1 MIVVMRSLVSY
12 VGQQWTAD
20 NSITWCCRD
29 EGSIED
35 AFLVG
40 LLVDAGS
47 PAIGRS
53 LAGAG
58 LRGLD
63 GLYLTSVKRS
73 ATVIHAVGPDFI
85 IMRDDVLFFAGELTK
100 VKSIAQRF
108 RLRPVTDAFEEDLP
122 ALMGSPRKLDTIRK
136 PFQADVEP
144 PTAARPSASL
154 VCSRVTAPG
163 VNLRLCLEYHL
174 FPLLQV
180 DSSMALLAA
189 DATSQSEI
197 RRQSVMPPTQLM
209 RARVAKDAPDL
220 CNVTVRCGYP
230 SPLAAC

>member
-1 MIVVMRSLVSY
+1 MIVVMRSLVSR
-12 VGQQWTAD
+12 VGQYWTAD
-20 NSITWCCRD
+20 NGITWCCRD
-29 EGSIED
+29 AGSIED

-122 ALMGSPRKLDTIRK
+122 ALMGSPRKLDAIRK
-136 PFQADVEP
+136 PFQTDVEP

-154 VCSRVTAPG
+154 VDTHVTAPG
-163 VNLRLCLEYHL
+163 VEVICVSASSAI
-174 FPLLQV
+174 FPRCCRWT
-180 DSSMALLAA
+180 LAW
-189 DATSQSEI
+189 
-197 RRQSVMPPTQLM
+197 PCWLPTQLSNQKSG
-209 RARVAKDAPDL
+209 ARVS
-220 CNVTVRCGYP
+220 CHQR
-230 SPLAAC
+230 S

>member
-1 MIVVMRSLVSY
+1 M
-12 VGQQWTAD
+12 D
-20 NSITWCCRD
+20 
-29 EGSIED
+29 D

-53 LAGAG
+53 LAEAG

-100 VKSIAQRF
+100 VKSISQRF

-122 ALMGSPRKLDTIRK
+122 ALMGSPRQLQATRNA
-136 PFQADVEP
+136 FQADAEP
-144 PTAARPSASL
+144 PEVARPYILLMITSNHTTHRPIL
-154 VCSRVTAPG
+154 V
-163 VNLRLCLEYHL
+163 H
-174 FPLLQV
+174 QW
-180 DSSMALLAA
+180 
-189 DATSQSEI
+189 
-197 RRQSVMPPTQLM
+197 
-209 RARVAKDAPDL
+209 
-220 CNVTVRCGYP
+220 
-230 SPLAAC
+230 